1 MSHLTFI
8 LDRHCYVNL
17 PSCPPLHRNIQVQ
30 EVQQDLRRL
39 SDDVRNL
46 TRMVAGRM
54 GGGGGGVGGGGDIGG
69 IGAGRDGFDRSYR
82 AMSPGSP
89 RLGRGA
95 GLGFRVF
102 DT

>member
-1 MSHLTFI
+1 MHSAP
-8 LDRHCYVNL
+8 RPL
-17 PSCPPLHRNIQVQ
+17 PESALLPPSHRNTQVQ

-46 TRMVAGRM
+46 TRMVAGRI
-54 GGGGGGVGGGGDIGG
+54 GVGVGGDIGG
-69 IGAGRDGFDRSYR
+69 TGGKGFDRGYL

-89 RLGRGA
+89 RLVRGA